1 MIESGSR
8 TAVTSVSR
16 SVTLSGICLRIAG
29 QPDFLIDSDTVTV
42 GAAREC
48 DLVIDDPG
56 VSRTHFQILRR
67 PEGWLLRDLKSTN
80 GTMVERARVVEAWL
94 STGMTITIGRT
105 SIEFMAV
112 SDMAPVSAS
121 ASEGF
126 GDAVGRSQA
135 MREIFTLLER
145 VSQTDATVLIEGE
158 TGSGKEVIARG
169 IHDASRR
176 AQGPFVVF
184 DCGATPRD
192 LVESILF
199 GHERGAFT
207 GAVTTREGLFEQADG
222 GTLFLDELGELP
234 PEVQPKL
241 LRILETRE
249 VRRVGGSKARKVSV
263 RLVAATNR
271 RLESEVAAGRFR
283 ADLFFRLAVIRVTL
297 PALKDRIQDIPLLVS
312 AFTSRRKAVHGSCPV
327 VSDRAL
333 SILSQWNWPGN
344 VRELFNALE
353 RAASLCPGSVVDVAD
368 LPPYILDAVLPGRK
382 PDNDGPTAPLDRIV
396 RPWASAREDCINRFE
411 REYLADLM
419 EKCGGNLT
427 VAARCADLD
436 RKHLRNL
443 LKKHGLYRGPEGR
456 ADGTGDMQD

>member
-1 MIESGSR
+1 MNESGCR
-8 TAVTSVSR
+8 TSVTSISR
-16 SVTLSGICLRIAG
+16 SVTISGVCLRLAG

-48 DLVIDDPG
+48 DLVIEDPG

-94 STGMTITIGRT
+94 FTGMTITVGRT
-105 SIEFMAV
+105 SIEFLAV
-112 SDMAPVSAS
+112 SDMVPVVAS
-121 ASEGF
+121 ARESF
-126 GDAVGRSQA
+126 GDAVGCSQA
-135 MREIFTLLER
+135 MREIFSLLEK

-169 IHDASRR
+169 IHDCSRR
-176 AQGPFVVF
+176 CQGPFVVF

-263 RLVAATNR
+263 RLVAATNC
-271 RLESEVAAGRFR
+271 RLEKEVSAGRFR
-283 ADLFFRLAVIRVTL
+283 ADLFFRLAVIRVML

-312 AFTSRRKAVHGSCPV
+312 AFISRRTAVQGSCPS
-327 VSDRAL
+327 VSERAI
-333 SILSQWNWPGN
+333 SILLQWNWPGN

-353 RAASLCPGSVVDVAD
+353 RAASLCPGNEIDVAD
-368 LPPYILDAVLPGRK
+368 LPPYILDAVLPGRGAQ
-382 PDNDGPTAPLDRIV
+382 DDGATAPLDRV
-396 RPWASAREDCINRFE
+396 VKPYATAREECLNRFE
-411 REYLADLM
+411 REYLANLM
-419 EKCGGNLT
+419 EKCGDNLT
-427 VAARCADLD
+427 AAARCAGMD
-436 RKHLRNL
+436 RKYLRTL
-443 LKKHGLYRGPEGR
+443 LKKHGMYRG
-456 ADGTGDMQD
+456 ADGRTDDDR